1 MTQIVIILQVFIE
14 KVVLIE
20 KEENLC
26 KLLNNEKIK
35 YHLQEKSLEFLLS
48 QVYVTVAAKEKDFYD
63 KMSEILISVVCQV
76 QQENVFVS
84 QQIKKVQ

>member
-1 MTQIVIILQVFIE
+1 MIQIVIILQVFIK

-48 QVYVTVAAKEKDFYD
+48 QIYVTVAAKEKDFYD